1 MNANL
6 ATFQNWIQALSPKD
20 RKAIAPYIPQLVN
33 LFDLPSS
40 GISTDLDRA
49 EFRERLQRIQ
59 QKLPAHLS
67 NNLELSLFPTF
78 QETAPLRSP
87 QKLHYQYNFS
97 GTNTLS
103 YQFSRPTVCSVQLQ

>member
-1 MNANL
+1 MSAAL
-6 ATFQNWIQALSPKD
+6 VSFQKWIRALSPTD

-40 GISTDLDRA
+40 GISPDLDRA

-67 NNLELSLFPTF
+67 HALVSLLSNPNP
-78 QETAPLRSP
+78 EAPSRSP
-87 QKLHYQYNFS
+87 KNLRYQYSFS
-97 GTNTLS
+97 DTNPLS
-103 YQFSRPTVCSVQLQ
+103 YQFSRPTVSSAQLQ